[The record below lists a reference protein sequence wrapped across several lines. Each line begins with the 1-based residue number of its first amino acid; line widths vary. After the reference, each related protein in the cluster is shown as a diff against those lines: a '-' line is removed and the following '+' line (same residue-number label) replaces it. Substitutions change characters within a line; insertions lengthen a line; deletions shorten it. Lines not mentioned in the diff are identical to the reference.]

1 MTMTIFSRFRGKDN
15 EHVLAHDHCS
25 FNRLELERSDIC
37 GCFYCMT
44 TFPPSEIIEWIDE
57 GQTAICPNS
66 PVDSVIGSASTYP
79 ITKEFLERM
88 HAHWF

>member
-1 MTMTIFSRFRGKDN
+1 MTIFSRFRSEDN
-15 EHVLAHDHCS
+15 EHVLAHDHCRQ
-25 FNRLELERSDIC
+25 NRAELERSELC

-44 TFPPSEIIEWIDE
+44 IFRRTEIVEWIDD
-57 GQTAICPNS
+57 GQSAMCPYC
-66 PVDSVIGSASTYP
+66 PVDSVIGSASGYP